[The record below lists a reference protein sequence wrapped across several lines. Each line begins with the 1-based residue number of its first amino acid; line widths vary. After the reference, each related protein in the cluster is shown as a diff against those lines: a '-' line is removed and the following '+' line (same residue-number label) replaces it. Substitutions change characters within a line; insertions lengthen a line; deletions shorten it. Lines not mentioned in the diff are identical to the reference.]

1 MDTIHTT
8 RSYKMK
14 TWKLTFAVL
23 IAATA
28 FAGTA
33 SATLITDN
41 FIGANAHGYGDI
53 ISANPRV
60 NGAFDIQS
68 MDVTLNG
75 NTLSKVVVNTTHVPT
90 NIGAFSTH
98 LGDLFFKNSA
108 YQTPASNGT
117 NDQFGSSANTWDYAL
132 VLDNDTAKSGTLN
145 LYQLFTSGT
154 TNYGLSTA
162 PSGYTYRNNQ
172 LVEINNN
179 QKSIG
184 NLGVVGTWSTA
195 TNQLIFDITDPNH
208 SMFTGTDFSFR
219 WAESCANDVI
229 EGGISAPVP
238 EPGTM
243 MLLGAGMLGLA
254 VYGKRRRNKD
264 A

>member
-1 MDTIHTT
+1 
-8 RSYKMK
+8 MK

-90 NIGAFSTH
+90 NIGAFS
-98 LGDLFFKNSA
+98 LL
-108 YQTPASNGT
+108 
-117 NDQFGSSANTWDYAL
+117 
-132 VLDNDTAKSGTLN
+132 TL
-145 LYQLFTSGT
+145 
-154 TNYGLSTA
+154 
-162 PSGYTYRNNQ
+162 
-172 LVEINNN
+172 EI
-179 QKSIG
+179 S
-184 NLGVVGTWSTA
+184 
-195 TNQLIFDITDPNH
+195 
-208 SMFTGTDFSFR
+208 FSKTVHIKLR
-219 WAESCANDVI
+219 
-229 EGGISAPVP
+229 
-238 EPGTM
+238 T
-243 MLLGAGMLGLA
+243 
-254 VYGKRRRNKD
+254 
-264 A
+264 